1 MVMLTVMLL
10 AGIVGLL
17 IGLAFFALFMLEL
30 WLRR

>member
-10 AGIVGLL
+10 AGIAGLL